1 LDLKASLRDLINFL
15 RDTYC
20 RSIGVEFMY
29 ISDPA
34 EKRWIQQKLE
44 SIRST
49 PSFTPEKKKIF
60 LTV

>member
-1 LDLKASLRDLINFL
+1 
-15 RDTYC
+15 
-20 RSIGVEFMY
+20 MY

-49 PSFTPEKKKIF
+49 PSFTPEKKNTF
-60 LTV
+60 STV